1 MTRDP
6 NLLVSDIL
14 EAIEKIE
21 QYAEDITLEYLKSD
35 VKTMDAIIKNFIII
49 GEASKQI
56 PPEIKRTA
64 TQIPWK
70 EMSGMRDKLV
80 HGYFEIKSD
89 VIWETIKTRL
99 PEVERLLRELLK
111 SLAQK

>member
-6 NLLVSDIL
+6 NLLVNDLL

-21 QYAEDITLEYLKSD
+21 RYAEDITLEYLKSD
-35 VKTMDAIIKNFIII
+35 DRTMDAIIKNFIII

-56 PPEIKRTA
+56 PPEVKSTA
-64 TQIPWK
+64 PQIPWK
-70 EMSGMRDKLV
+70 EMSGVRDKLV